1 MGIFGSIFSRKE
13 TLVDPVDLSVLHT
26 DLHSHLIPGI
36 DDGSPDLDTTMILL
50 TKFIDLGYKSNYYP
64 SHNE

>member
-13 TLVDPVDLSVLHT
+13 FLVDPADLSVLHT

-36 DDGSPDLDTTMILL
+36 DDDSPDLDTTMILL
-50 TKFIDLGYKSNYYP
+50 TKFIDLGYKKVITTLT
-64 SHNE
+64 